1 LDELIDF
8 KAQTDG
14 TTNSVAAACGVEI
27 LGRLGYSWC
36 IVNSAGHVG
45 SGGTT
50 IEGAG
55 GRRLSA

>member
-1 LDELIDF
+1 LDELIDL
-8 KAQTDG
+8 KAQTDD

-45 SGGTT
+45 SGG
-50 IEGAG
+50 APP
-55 GRRLSA
+55 